1 MEISATTI
9 ADVKLLRVPVFADER
24 GWFGEIFNRN
34 AFVAAG
40 LPCDFVQDNQSYSA
54 RAGTLRGLH
63 WQAEPHAQV
72 KLIRVLR
79 GAVLDVVVDL
89 RRGSSTFGRHVAVE
103 LSAENRLQLLVPK
116 GFAHGFLTLEP
127 DTEVLYKVDAAYAP
141 AAERG
146 LHYADPDLAI
156 TWPDPPG
163 VRVVSAKDRALPSL
177 RELPS
182 C

>member
-1 MEISATTI
+1 MELLATAI
-9 ADVKLLRVPVFADER
+9 QAVKLLRPRIFADQR
-24 GWFGEIFNRN
+24 GWFAEVFNRD
-34 AFVAAG
+34 AFAAAG
-40 LPCDFVQDNQSYSA
+40 LSYDFVQDNQSYSA
-54 RAGTLRGLH
+54 RVGTLRGLH
-63 WQAEPHAQV
+63 WQDEPHAQA
-72 KLIRVLR
+72 KLVRVVR
-79 GAVLDVVVDL
+79 GAVLDVAVDL
-89 RRGSSTFGRHVAVE
+89 RRGSSTFGRHVAVD

-156 TWPDPPG
+156 AWPDLPG
-163 VRVVSAKDRALPSL
+163 VRLVSARDRALPLL